1 MDDIMNIN
9 SSLSFTQG
17 TTLGLPQEGLGFRRR
32 DRKKEGVL
40 WNARHDNSLP
50 SRRRWRLPEM
60 QARERH
66 SFSAEAS
73 SSPELHK
80 KQGLFRET

>member
-1 MDDIMNIN
+1 MNNN

-17 TTLGLPQEGLGFRRR
+17 TTLGLPQEGLGFRGR
-32 DRKKEGVL
+32 DRKKEGAL
-40 WNARHDNSLP
+40 SNARHDSSLP
-50 SRRRWRLPEM
+50 SRRHWRLPEM

-66 SFSAEAS
+66 SFSAKAS

-80 KQGLFRET
+80 NRASLEKHS